1 MVGSELG
8 SDAFRRAR
16 AARWLAVARWFA
28 TPKPIITKARNP
40 KIPAML
46 PATGTGVF
54 GQAGT
59 DVSVQVK
66 VWPIST
72 QVTGSVFDEG
82 VHVTVNA
89 VTYVP
94 GLNVDGWPGLLAKPL
109 VAVKALFVPPGAG
122 GMLAVKMLVVGL
134 V

>member
-1 MVGSELG
+1 MRWLSSATPTTADDRNLQLIGLKCGGTDSRVLQRLAKAILSTQRPDGGWSQRAGLG

-59 DVSVQVK
+59 DCARCSS
-66 VWPIST
+66 PASRT
-72 QVTGSVFDEG
+72 SAAMRSRDSRYS
-82 VHVTVNA
+82 A
-89 VTYVP
+89 P
-94 GLNVDGWPGLLAKPL
+94 
-109 VAVKALFVPPGAG
+109 
-122 GMLAVKMLVVGL
+122 
-134 V
+134 